1 MSNPENGPETL
12 KPLLNIFGKKRFG
25 SVGLCAAAITAL
37 ILFFPCP
44 GFCSDSEKERV
55 DIGLFSENSLENWEE
70 KVFEAK
76 TLYRLV
82 RVDGQTV
89 LAGEANASASGL
101 FKKVGVDLR
110 KTPFLNWSWRVE
122 NAHPPLDETTKSG
135 DDYAARI
142 YLVKDGGLIF
152 WKTIA
157 LNYVW
162 SSSQARGSSW
172 PSSYAGDNV
181 MLMAL
186 RSRDDK
192 LGKWHVEKRNV
203 YADFKKLFGKE
214 IDRIDAV
221 AVMTDSDNSNG
232 RVKAYYGDIYF
243 TGE

>member
-1 MSNPENGPETL
+1 MEHVFS
-12 KPLLNIFGKKRFG
+12 IFRKKRFG
-25 SVGLCAAAITAL
+25 SVGLYVTATMAL
-37 ILFFPCP
+37 NLFFSCL
-44 GFCSDSEKERV
+44 GFCSDSESTRV
-55 DIGLFSENSLENWEE
+55 DIGLFSENRLEHWEE
-70 KVFEAK
+70 KEFEAK

-82 RVDGQTV
+82 QVDGQTV

-162 SSSQARGSSW
+162 SSSQARGHFW

-181 MLMAL
+181 ILMAL
-186 RSRDDK
+186 RSHHDGV
-192 LGKWHVEKRNV
+192 GKWYVEKRNV
-203 YADFKKLFGKE
+203 YADFKQLFGKE

-232 RVKAYYGDIYF
+232 SAKAYYGDIYF
-243 TGE
+243 TSE